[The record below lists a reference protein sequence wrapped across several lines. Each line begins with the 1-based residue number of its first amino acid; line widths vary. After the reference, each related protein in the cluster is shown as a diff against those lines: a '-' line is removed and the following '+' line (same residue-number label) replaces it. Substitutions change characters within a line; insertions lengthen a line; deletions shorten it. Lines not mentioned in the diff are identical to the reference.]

1 MNVQIKTKGSRKQTM
16 KTFILSGV
24 LVSLCII
31 GGCCIGCDGWGG
43 ANEKYERTE
52 DLSRTAATFTD
63 FQTETIN
70 GSITIRGEQTDQI
83 RVQAV
88 ITGRAATSQEAR
100 RIAEETSLQWQEA
113 GSVLTLSIRKPE
125 LPKPDSV
132 SVSLDIALP
141 KQMALNLKSTNGAIL
156 AVGIERD
163 VIARTTNGRIELQ
176 QIGGRAEV
184 SSTNGSILAG
194 LVAGDLA
201 CTTTNGKIACTGLV
215 GNLNA
220 STTNGSVEAGY
231 EPSAPADRSIRI
243 HSTNGS
249 VTVTLPSS
257 FAGQAEASTSNGK
270 LICDRPV
277 TVSGRID
284 KHLSG
289 TIGQGSGRL
298 VLKTT
303 NGSIHIR

>member
-1 MNVQIKTKGSRKQTM
+1 M

-52 DLSRTAATFTD
+52 DLARTAATFAD

-88 ITGRAATSQEAR
+88 ITGRASTAQEAQ
-100 RIAEETSLQWQEA
+100 RIAEETRLEWQEA
-113 GSVLTLSIRKPE
+113 GPVLTLFIRRPE
-125 LPKPDSV
+125 LVKPDSV
-132 SVSLDIALP
+132 CVSLDIILP
-141 KQMALNLKSTNGAIL
+141 RQMALNLKSTNGAIVV
-156 AVGIERD
+156 AGIDRN
-163 VIARTTNGRIELQ
+163 VIAKTTNGRIELQ
-176 QIGGRAEV
+176 QIGGRAEAA
-184 SSTNGSILAG
+184 STNGSILTG
-194 LVAGDLA
+194 QVAGDLS
-201 CTTTNGKIACTGLV
+201 CSTTNGKIACTSLV

-231 EPSAPADRSIRI
+231 NPSASADRNISIRT
-243 HSTNGS
+243 TNGS
-249 VTVTLPSS
+249 VTVDLPSA
-257 FAGQAEASTSNGK
+257 FAGRAEASTSNGK
-270 LICDRPV
+270 LTCDRPV

-284 KHLSG
+284 KHLNG
-289 TIGQGSGRL
+289 TIGSGGSGQL
-298 VLKTT
+298 TLKTT